1 MWNNINDLA
10 IKQQFRADFR
20 MTLDIFMDI
29 VTLVRNKQEKQDTRF
44 REAVPIEK
52 RVATALWCLAI
63 GNSYRGLLKMF
74 AVGKSTA
81 LNIRKSFCAEISR
94 LSNCFIKFPRTPSGT
109 AKAIATFKETTNC
122 KIPQAVDAIDGY
134 NNFKSAYRQQ
144 SRLLQRKAIILN

>member
-29 VTLVRNKQEKQDTRF
+29 VILVRNKQEKQDTRF

-52 RVATALWCLAI
+52 RVAIALWRLAI

-74 AVGKSTA
+74 AFGKSTA
-81 LNIRKSFCAEISR
+81 LNI
-94 LSNCFIKFPRTPSGT
+94 
-109 AKAIATFKETTNC
+109 
-122 KIPQAVDAIDGY
+122 
-134 NNFKSAYRQQ
+134 
-144 SRLLQRKAIILN
+144 